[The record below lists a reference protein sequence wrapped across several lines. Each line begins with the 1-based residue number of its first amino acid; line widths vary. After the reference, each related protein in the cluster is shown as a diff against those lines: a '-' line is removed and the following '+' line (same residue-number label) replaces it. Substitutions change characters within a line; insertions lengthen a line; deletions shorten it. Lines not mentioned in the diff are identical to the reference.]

1 MALDP
6 TVESYIRA
14 MSGDIGTGS
23 EQDCPTTFVERYYNE
38 TGGKVAATIV
48 KVIRHRIGRRI
59 NDTESTGELGERNAD
74 VYERLMN
81 TLLPYWEK
89 QASIEAADENAENVA
104 GLIVGGVS
112 FGLDSTHEA

>member
-6 TVESYIRA
+6 TTESYIRA

-23 EQDCPTTFVERYYNE
+23 EQDCPTTFIERYYSE

-48 KVIRHRIGRRI
+48 KVIRHRIGKRI

-74 VYERLMN
+74 LFARLTG

-89 QASIEAADENAENVA
+89 QASIEAANENAENVT
-104 GLIVGGVS
+104 GLIVGGIS
-112 FGLDSTHEA
+112 LGLDSTDEE